1 MPRVDTRVAAIF
13 RAGGDPIIP
22 EGTTVVEPND
32 EVFFIAARDTLEK
45 SRQSYAKL
53 INPTIGS

>member
-13 RAGGDPIIP
+13 RAGGDPIIL

-32 EVFFIAARDTLEK
+32 EVFLLLQESTLEK
-45 SRQSYAKL
+45 SRQSYEIDK
-53 INPTIGS
+53 PYHRP